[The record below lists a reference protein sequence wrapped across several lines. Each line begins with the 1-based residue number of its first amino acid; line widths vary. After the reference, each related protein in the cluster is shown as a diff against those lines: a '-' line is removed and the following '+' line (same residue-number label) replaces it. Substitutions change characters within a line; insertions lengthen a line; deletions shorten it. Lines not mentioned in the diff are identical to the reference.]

1 MLFQD
6 SSEPSISTYVFRPTL
21 SCFMFHVFPPFGFQ
35 PGQVSNVSLS
45 DQCPSRFSITLQ
57 FRCNKSCSRFF
68 KSEVFNVRFHDQ
80 ISALEILVADVPVDY
95 PIIRTGL
102 DESSRQ
108 LQISIGQ
115 LRFTRSLLLIFKCF
129 NPCSATCINTA
140 PFLLLMTL
148 IPPMLKLEVSGSLP
162 PHVGSSLAPPCVTRG
177 K

>member
-1 MLFQD
+1 
-6 SSEPSISTYVFRPTL
+6 
-21 SCFMFHVFPPFGFQ
+21 MFHVSCFPTFRLPAGTSAQRFFIGPVSVTFFDHIASSLQ
-35 PGQVSNVSLS
+35 QV
-45 DQCPSRFSITLQ
+45 LQ
-57 FRCNKSCSRFF
+57 F
-68 KSEVFNVRFHDQ
+68 KSEAFNVRFHDQ
-80 ISALEILVADVPVDY
+80 ISALEILVAGVPVDY

-140 PFLLLMTL
+140 PFLLLMKL
-148 IPPMLKLEVSGSLP
+148 IPPTLKLEVSGSLP